1 MVVADA
7 EDVPSSI
14 LEISWVNYF
23 AGGGG
28 WEKMNVTSLA
38 RRPFETQANN
48 NNYIIDFLRQLVRP
62 KFKLLRDHM

>member
-38 RRPFETQANN
+38 RRPFETQPNN
-48 NNYIIDFLRQLVRP
+48 KLNNDYI
-62 KFKLLRDHM
+62 MAT